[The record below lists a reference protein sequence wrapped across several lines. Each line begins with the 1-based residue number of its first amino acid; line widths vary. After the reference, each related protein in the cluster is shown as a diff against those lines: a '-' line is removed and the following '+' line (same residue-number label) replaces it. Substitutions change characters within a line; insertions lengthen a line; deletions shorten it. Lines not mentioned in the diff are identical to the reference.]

1 MDALELL
8 VAESR
13 RQTELLTLL
22 ALAPAREQAATALT
36 GEKERLVYDLSDGT
50 RSSRKLET
58 ETGVPKSTVS
68 DWWREWRRRGL
79 AVEDAAGT
87 RVVIPLGSLA
97 LPPLSKKP
105 TTKGTA

>member
-8 VAESR
+8 GAESR
-13 RQTELLTLL
+13 RQGDLLTLL
-22 ALAPAREQAATALT
+22 ALAPAREQAA
-36 GEKERLVYDLSDGT
+36 KERLVYDLSDGT

-58 ETGVPKSTVS
+58 ETGVPRSTVS

-97 LPPLSKKP
+97 LPPLSKRP